1 MVVKPL
7 VVSVLALMA
16 CSVQAAG
23 LDRSGQSILPF
34 LQSGNYLELGVSYL
48 SPEVAGKDTTGK
60 AVPEMAEDYHFVT
73 GAVKAD
79 INEQFQIGVLY
90 DQPYGAA
97 ATYTGQNNFVSA
109 NNSYTLPG
117 SPNPI
122 PNAAIG
128 ITGATSV
135 DVTSHNLTALLG
147 FKPMPSVMVY
157 AGPAAES
164 IQGRVQLRGPAYS
177 VLNGYTAEM
186 NEDSSVGYVAGFAF
200 EKPEIALKFALTYR
214 SEIEHKLRAQ
224 ESIALPDAAAL
235 TLAGVEQ
242 QLTGVNAQ
250 LGLVNAGLQQVQAGL
265 QQDPTNAALL
275 AQQQTLQGQQAQ
287 LQAGKTQLEGAKPR
301 LQGLAAFPSSLNSDT
316 KITTPQSV
324 NLDFQTGIM
333 KDTLAFANV
342 RWVNWSKFAIKPNLF
357 GAATGLQVAGGLNIV
372 DYTDDQWS
380 ATVGVGRK
388 LTPQVAGS
396 VSVGWD
402 SGAGNPITTLG
413 PTEGYWNVGVGV
425 RYSPV
430 KDVDVSLGAKYFWL
444 GDADA
449 KLSSGTVVGTFEDN
463 QALALGLKLGYRF

>member
-7 VVSVLALMA
+7 VVSMLALMA
-16 CSVQAAG
+16 CGVQAAG

-48 SPEVAGKDTTGK
+48 SPEVAGKDASGK

-73 GAVKAD
+73 AAMKAD

-109 NNSYTLPG
+109 NNSYRI
-117 SPNPI
+117 SPNANLPAI
-122 PNAAIG
+122 PNSVLG

-135 DVTSHNLTALLG
+135 DVTSHNLTTLLG
-147 FKPMPSVMVY
+147 FKPIPSVMVY
-157 AGPAAES
+157 AGAAGES

-177 VLNGYTAEM
+177 ALSGYTAEM

-214 SEIEHKLRAQ
+214 SEIDHKLSSDESLVGMAPTANMILQSGAPEFAAFAGLPANVIEQAVRGQLAQ
-224 ESIALPDAAAL
+224 
-235 TLAGVEQ
+235 
-242 QLTGVNAQ
+242 
-250 LGLVNAGLQQVQAGL
+250 VNAGLAQN
-265 QQDPTNAALL
+265 PTSPQLLEAKVKLDGALNL
-275 AQQQTLQGQQAQ
+275 ARAAQ
-287 LQAGKTQLEGAKPR
+287 LPTSQ
-301 LQGLAAFPSSLNSDT
+301 SSDT
-316 KITTPQSV
+316 SITTPQSV

-342 RWVNWSKFAIKPNLF
+342 RWVNWSKFAVKPNLF

-463 QALALGLKLGYRF
+463 QALALGLKLGYHF